1 MKLPLVA
8 LCGRPNVGKSTLF
21 NRLTRTRAA
30 LVHDLP
36 GMTRDKSYGRVTCL
50 TEEGEPFEVYDL
62 VDTGGLDF
70 EGDDVITQGITRI
83 AQAAMQ
89 ESHVII
95 LMVDAHDGWNP
106 ADAEIAMRIRPQGKP
121 AILVVNKIDGVRG
134 GSPDGAFYELGFDKV
149 HVISAN
155 HGDGVPELLESI
167 RALLPFH
174 RTPEEAEIHD
184 LGDELRFAIIGR
196 PNVGKSSLTN
206 RLLGYERSLVS
217 DVAGTT
223 RDTVDTVFHVA
234 ERIYRLIDTA
244 GIRRKGKTHEG
255 AEKLSI
261 LKAKQ
266 AMARADV
273 SLLLIDAVEGV
284 THQDAVI
291 AGYAQEAGAAVILV
305 VNKWDLV
312 DKDTF
317 TAIDF
322 EEKLRHDL
330 GFLQASPMIFIS
342 ALTGQ
347 RVTKLF
353 AVIHEVADAH
363 AKRVPT
369 GRLNQFLRDSVAR
382 MSPPAVDGKLPKL
395 YFMTQVGT
403 RPPSFVIKTNT
414 DRDLHFS
421 YQRYLENRLREE
433 FDFVG
438 TPIRFAFRKKDKGEV
453 AEEGTAKVRRILD
466 PGEGLKPGRQKE
478 PKAARAGGRPPR
490 KRESKL
496 ALDGAPEGA
505 ADFAPVPDSK
515 PVAVK
520 RAPRAAAPAKTAA
533 PRVAKPAPA
542 TGGETPARK
551 KSAAPAKRAPAGI
564 HPKGPN
570 QRKRAATSPKK
581 GKTGPR
587 KGSAPRSGKA
597 AARPVRAAKKRS

>member
-21 NRLTRTRAA
+21 NRITRTRAA

-36 GMTRDKSYGRVTCL
+36 GMTRDRSYGRVTCL
-50 TEEGEPFEVYDL
+50 SEAGEAEELFDL

-83 AQAAMQ
+83 AEGAMQ
-89 ESHVII
+89 EAHVLL

-106 ADAEIAMRIRPQGKP
+106 GDAEIAARIRTQGKP

-134 GSPDGAFYELGFDKV
+134 GSPDGAFYELGFDQV
-149 HVISAN
+149 HVISAS
-155 HGDGVPELLESI
+155 HGDGVPELLDSI

-174 RTPEEAEIHD
+174 RTPEEAEQHD
-184 LGDELRFAIIGR
+184 PGDELRFAIIGR

-217 DVAGTT
+217 DIAGTT
-223 RDTVDTVFHVA
+223 RDTVDTVFQVE

-291 AGYAQEAGAAVILV
+291 AGYAHEAGAAVILV

-312 DKDTF
+312 NKDTF
-317 TAIDF
+317 TSLAVEDKI
-322 EEKLRHDL
+322 RQDL
-330 GFLQASPMIFIS
+330 GFLHHAPMIFLS

-347 RVTKLF
+347 RVSKVF
-353 AVIHEVADAH
+353 ALIHQVADAH
-363 AKRVPT
+363 ARRIST
-369 GRLNQFLRDSVAR
+369 GKLNQFLRDSVSHFA
-382 MSPPAVDGKLPKL
+382 PPSVDGKLPKL
-395 YFMTQVGT
+395 YFMTQVGV

-433 FDFVG
+433 YGFVG
-438 TPIRFAFRKKDKGEV
+438 TPIRLAFRRRGVGEG
-453 AEEGTAKVRRILD
+453 EEQVAKVRRILD
-466 PGEGLKPGRQKE
+466 PGEGLKPRKGASAAGHSSRGPADSPVRAYRRHKPEAAGPGE
-478 PKAARAGGRPPR
+478 PNEA
-490 KRESKL
+490 
-496 ALDGAPEGA
+496 
-505 ADFAPVPDSK
+505 
-515 PVAVK
+515 
-520 RAPRAAAPAKTAA
+520 
-533 PRVAKPAPA
+533 PAPA
-542 TGGETPARK
+542 VERPVRKPRVKAVTDRPAR
-551 KSAAPAKRAPAGI
+551 PAR
-564 HPKGPN
+564 
-570 QRKRAATSPKK
+570 
-581 GKTGPR
+581 
-587 KGSAPRSGKA
+587 
-597 AARPVRAAKKRS
+597 AARPVKGGAPATRSPKSGAATARPARTARVKTTTSAARPARRAKRPVSKKK

>member
-21 NRLTRTRAA
+21 NRLTRSRAA

-36 GMTRDKSYGRVTCL
+36 GMTRDRSYGRVTCL
-50 TEEGEPFEVYDL
+50 DEVGDATEVFEL

-70 EGDDVITQGITRI
+70 EGEDVITQGITRI

-89 ESHVII
+89 EAHVLVLI
-95 LMVDAHDGWNP
+95 VDAHDGWNP
-106 ADAEIAMRIRPQGKP
+106 LDAEIGAKIRPQGKP
-121 AILVVNKIDGVRG
+121 AILVVNKMDGVRG
-134 GSPDGAFYELGFDKV
+134 GSPDGAFYELGFDEV
-149 HVISAN
+149 HVISAS

-167 RALLPFH
+167 KARLPFH
-174 RTPEEAEIHD
+174 RTPEEAEIHEP
-184 LGDELRFAIIGR
+184 GDELRFAIIGR

-217 DVAGTT
+217 EVAGTT
-223 RDTVDTVFHVA
+223 RDTVDTVFHVN

-317 TAIDF
+317 TSLAVEDKI
-322 EEKLRHDL
+322 RQDL
-330 GFLQASPMIFIS
+330 GFLHHAPMIFLS

-347 RVTKLF
+347 RVSKVF
-353 AVIHEVADAH
+353 ALIHQVADAH
-363 AKRVPT
+363 ARRIPT
-369 GRLNQFLRDSVAR
+369 GKLNQFLRDSVSHFA
-382 MSPPAVDGKLPKL
+382 PPAVDGKLPKL

-421 YQRYLENRLREE
+421 YQRYMENRLREA
-433 FDFVG
+433 FGFTG
-438 TPIRFAFRKKDKGEV
+438 TPIRFAFRKKEKGDV
-453 AEEGTAKVRRILD
+453 QDEGVAKVRRILD

-478 PKAARAGGRPPR
+478 AKPARTGTRMQHRKEREPKAVEGAEVPAGAERPAPAPKAAPVRKAAPKADVPRP
-490 KRESKL
+490 KS
-496 ALDGAPEGA
+496 
-505 ADFAPVPDSK
+505 VPTGIH
-515 PVAVK
+515 VK
-520 RAPRAAAPAKTAA
+520 GPKTTRRAAA
-533 PRVAKPAPA
+533 
-542 TGGETPARK
+542 
-551 KSAAPAKRAPAGI
+551 
-564 HPKGPN
+564 
-570 QRKRAATSPKK
+570 SPKK

-587 KGSAPRSGKA
+587 KGTAPKSGRA
-597 AARPVRAAKKRS
+597 TARLARAPKKRS